1 MKKSIKGLIL
11 GVLASLVTFAL
22 VYAKPMVAQA
32 GSYSFSGTEEV
43 DRGEYYEY
51 WDEDE
56 GEYVTDWRSLDSY
69 DSHYSLYFSWTGH
82 DSEDDGLDEPD
93 PLYIDIY
100 EEDGIMYMDCSL
112 CFLNLDPDAT
122 GTCSYNITCNGV
134 NYIGM
139 ISLINDDDETYWNGY
154 LWIDDFILTPYSDT
168 SEGYHKAINDLKGMI
183 GNITNDSNLTGD
195 NRVIEFSE
203 GTALP
208 KDVIAAMATSSN
220 VTLKFTFV
228 YDGFEFCTTIT
239 SDAAKE
245 VFNSEIGWYGPCFLA
260 ENFPTVWTGK
270 TA

>member
-1 MKKSIKGLIL
+1 MKKSIKVLVL
-11 GVLASLVTFAL
+11 GMLASLVMFAV

-32 GSYSFSGTEEV
+32 GSHSFSGTEEV
-43 DRGEYYEY
+43 DRYENYEY

-56 GEYVTDWRSLDSY
+56 GEYVTDWRRLDSY
-69 DSHYSLYFSWTGH
+69 DGHYSLYFSWTGH
-82 DSEDDGLDEPD
+82 DSEDDG
-93 PLYIDIY
+93 IDRSNPVDDQICVQ
-100 EEDGIMYMDCSL
+100 DRC
-112 CFLNLDPDAT
+112 
-122 GTCSYNITCNGV
+122 TCSYNITCNGV

-139 ISLINDDDETYWNGY
+139 ISLINDDEETWNYGR
-154 LWIDDFILTPYSDT
+154 LWITNCILTPSSDT
-168 SEGYHKAINDLKGMI
+168 AEGYYKSINDLKGMI
-183 GNITNDSNLTGD
+183 SNITNDSNLTGD

>member
-1 MKKSIKGLIL
+1 MKKSIKVLVL
-11 GVLASLVTFAL
+11 GVLASLVMFAV

-32 GSYSFSGTEEV
+32 GSYSDSGTEAV
-43 DRGEYYEY
+43 DRWESFEY

-56 GEYVTDWRSLDSY
+56 GEYDTGWRELDSY
-69 DSHYSLYFSWTGH
+69 DVHYSLYFSWTGH
-82 DSEDDGLDEPD
+82 DSEDDGIDRSNPYYLD
-93 PLYIDIY
+93 IW
-100 EEDGIMYMDCSL
+100 EEDGIMYMDCYL
-112 CFLNLDPDAT
+112 YFLNPDLDAT

-139 ISLINDDDETYWNGY
+139 ISLINDDEETWNYGR
-154 LWIDDFILTPYSDT
+154 LWITNCILTPSSDT
-168 SEGYHKAINDLKGMI
+168 AEGYYKSINDLKGMI
-183 GNITNDSNLTGD
+183 SNITNDSNLTGD